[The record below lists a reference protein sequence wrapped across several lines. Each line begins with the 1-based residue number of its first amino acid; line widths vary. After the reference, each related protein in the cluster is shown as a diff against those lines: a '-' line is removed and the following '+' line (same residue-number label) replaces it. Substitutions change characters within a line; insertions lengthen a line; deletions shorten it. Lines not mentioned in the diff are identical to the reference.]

1 MNTSQFPIATLCL
14 AAAALLGQAQTP
26 PPAAPDLDKLQAQ
39 LKADSKKLADW
50 PNLARYRDEDEKTPP
65 GTNTV
70 VFMGD
75 SITDGWG
82 RKYGEFF
89 PGKSYLNRGISG
101 QTTPQM
107 LLRFRQDVLDLKPK
121 VVVILG
127 GANDIAGNTGPESQE
142 DIEGY
147 LESMTELAQAN
158 GIRVVLSSLTPVCDC
173 QNIEQ
178 TVRRSPHTIVALNA
192 WMKAY
197 AKRKDAV
204 YLDYY
209 SATVDENQMFR
220 KDLTFDGLH
229 PNSAGYAVMGPL
241 AEKAI
246 AEALENH

>member
-1 MNTSQFPIATLCL
+1 MKTIPLVMLCL
-14 AAAALLGQAQTP
+14 TSAALLGHAQTAGA
-26 PPAAPDLDKLQAQ
+26 AAPDIDKLQAQ

-50 PNLARYRDEDEKTPP
+50 PNLERYRDEDEKIRP
-65 GTNTV
+65 GTDTV

-89 PGKSYLNRGISG
+89 PGKPYLNRGISG

-107 LLRFRQDVLDLKPK
+107 LLRFRQDVLDLQPK

-127 GANDIAGNTGPESQE
+127 GTNDISGNTGPESLE
-142 DIEGY
+142 EIEGY
-147 LESMTELAQAN
+147 LQSMTELAQAD

-173 QNIEQ
+173 QNVQQ
-178 TVRRSPHTIVALNA
+178 TARRPPDKIVALNA

-197 AKRKDAV
+197 AKRRYAE

-209 SATVDENQMFR
+209 DATIDENKMFR
-220 KDLTFDGLH
+220 KDLTYDGLH
-229 PNSAGYAVMGPL
+229 PNAEGYKVMGPL
-241 AEKAI
+241 AERAI
-246 AEALENH
+246 AHALENH

>member
-1 MNTSQFPIATLCL
+1 MNSNKALVTALSVAIP
-14 AAAALLGQAQTP
+14 ALLGHAQTP
-26 PPAAPDLDKLQAQ
+26 AATTPDIDKVQAQ
-39 LKADSKKLADW
+39 LQADSKKLADW
-50 PNLARYRDEDEKTPP
+50 PNLARYRDEDERIRP
-65 GTNTV
+65 GTDTA

-89 PGKSYLNRGISG
+89 PGKPYLNRGISG

-127 GANDIAGNTGPESQE
+127 GTNDIAGNTGPESLE
-142 DIEGY
+142 EIEGY
-147 LESMTELAQAN
+147 LQSMTELAQAD

-173 QNIEQ
+173 QNIQQ
-178 TVRRSPHTIVALNA
+178 TVRRSPGKIIAINA

-197 AKRKDAV
+197 AKRRDAE

-209 SATVDENQMFR
+209 DATIDENKMFR
-220 KDLTFDGLH
+220 KDLTRDGLH
-229 PNSAGYAVMGPL
+229 PNAEGYAVMGPL

-246 AEALENH
+246 SRALENH

>member
-1 MNTSQFPIATLCL
+1 MNAQLPLAALLL
-14 AAAALLGQAQTP
+14 AAAALSAQEHAVPSP
-26 PPAAPDLDKLQAQ
+26 PPDLDKLQAQ
-39 LKADSKKLADW
+39 LNAAHKKLMDW
-50 PNLARYRDEDEKTPP
+50 PNLARYRDEDEKIQP
-65 GTNTV
+65 GANTV

-89 PGKSYLNRGISG
+89 PGKRDLNRGISG

-107 LLRFRQDVLDLKPK
+107 LLRFRQDVLEMRPK

-127 GANDIAGNTGPESQE
+127 GTNDIAGNTGPETQE
-142 DIEGY
+142 EIEGY
-147 LESMTELAQAN
+147 LESMTELAQSN

-173 QNIEQ
+173 QNIQQ
-178 TVRRSPHTIVALNA
+178 TVRRSPHTIIAVNA

-197 AKRKDAV
+197 AKRQDAE

-209 SATVDENQMFR
+209 SATIDENQMFR
-220 KDLTFDGLH
+220 KDLTYDGLH
-229 PNSAGYAVMGPL
+229 PNAAGYAVMAPL

-246 AEALENH
+246 QQALEDH

>member
-1 MNTSQFPIATLCL
+1 MKTTKIPFIAMCL
-14 AAAALLGQAQTP
+14 TASALMGQTP
-26 PPAAPDLDKLQAQ
+26 PPDAPSVDKLQTQ
-39 LKADSKKLADW
+39 LSAANKRLEDW
-50 PNLARYRDEDEKTPP
+50 PALGRYRDEDEKIRP
-65 GTNTV
+65 GAYTV

-89 PGKSYLNRGISG
+89 PGKPYLNRGISG

-107 LLRFRQDVLDLKPK
+107 LLRFRQDVLEFKPK
-121 VVVILG
+121 AVVILAG
-127 GANDIAGNTGPESQE
+127 TNDIASNTGPESLE

-173 QNIEQ
+173 QNVQQ
-178 TVRRSPHTIVALNA
+178 TVRRPPDKIIALNA
-192 WMKAY
+192 WIQAY
-197 AKRKDAV
+197 AKKREAE

-209 SATVDENQMFR
+209 DATIDENKMFR
-220 KDLTFDGLH
+220 KDLTYDGLH
-229 PNSAGYAVMGPL
+229 PNAAGYAVMGPL

-246 AEALENH
+246 EKALENH